1 MKGLESASIAVL
13 ICFHNTRQ
21 KNISNFGISVVRS
34 ELGIGVAREPV
45 DKCISCAKDGGW

>member
-1 MKGLESASIAVL
+1 MQCHLQFITQ
-13 ICFHNTRQ
+13 N
-21 KNISNFGISVVRS
+21 NYISNFGISVVRS